1 MNLVDIGTVTR
12 STTQSSVSGV
22 SPWSGEYSPSLTG
35 IENTRIPTRSI
46 GPSEVIPGGTSDID
60 MSDSRARLDRIVQY
74 IGSVRFEQQS
84 ECLEMVLDL
93 ASNLENMLSG
103 PESIFQESSDL
114 TTQIND
120 ATDHDEIF
128 NLLEFANHQN
138 IAQRLRYLHDITQNG
153 DPEDPAMEF
162 VSLRELA
169 LFFASD
175 DVSLPD
181 PEIGISPDGLLQA
194 EWYSTDATV
203 LMKFLE
209 GNIRFAAMTNDQDE
223 PQAIQDTGSKEHALQ
238 SILPFFKSTL
248 KVCPVLK

>member
-22 SPWSGEYSPSLTG
+22 SPWSDEYSPSLTG

-93 ASNLENMLSG
+93 ASNLESMLSG
-103 PESIFQESSDL
+103 PESIFQDSPDL
-114 TTQIND
+114 VTQINH
-120 ATDHDEIF
+120 AIHPEELF
-128 NLLEFANHQN
+128 NILDFAKHQK
-138 IAQRLRYLHDITQNG
+138 IAQRLRYLHEITQDD
-153 DPEDPAMEF
+153 DPEDPAMKF
-162 VSLRELA
+162 TSLCELA
-169 LFFASD
+169 LFFVSD

-181 PEIGISPDGLLQA
+181 PEIGISPGGLLQA
-194 EWYSTDATV
+194 EWHSTEVTV
-203 LMKFLE
+203 LVKFLLD
-209 GNIRFAAMTNDQDE
+209 GNIRFAAMTDNQDG
-223 PQAIQDTGSKEHALQ
+223 PRAIQDEGGKEHALRA
-238 SILPFFKSTL
+238 IRPFINRL
-248 KVCPVLK
+248 